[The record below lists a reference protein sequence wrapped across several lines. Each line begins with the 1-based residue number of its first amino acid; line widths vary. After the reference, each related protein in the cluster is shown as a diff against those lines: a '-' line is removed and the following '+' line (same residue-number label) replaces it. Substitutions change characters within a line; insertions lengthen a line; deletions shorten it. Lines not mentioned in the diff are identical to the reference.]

1 MWSTGSV
8 IYYTQTANK
17 QLERKQICQNDI
29 FISHCL
35 VQTFTTSSVDILNY
49 LNQEIK
55 IGQNLPM
62 AYILNI
68 QI

>member
-1 MWSTGSV
+1 M
-8 IYYTQTANK
+8 IYYIQKANK
-17 QLERKQICQNDI
+17 QLERKQIFQNDI

-49 LNQEIK
+49 LNREIK

>member
-1 MWSTGSV
+1 MWSTGSM

-35 VQTFTTSSVDILNY
+35 VQTFTISSVDILR
-49 LNQEIK
+49 
-55 IGQNLPM
+55 
-62 AYILNI
+62 
-68 QI
+68 